1 MSKTKKGV
9 LKGTKCNSNHRFIP
23 LCGEIMSFLKTLSSV
38 KKLQQ
43 GRIANAGSG
52 KEFVR
57 LLDSST
63 GLKLKV
69 RSKSS
74 YQELFIFC
82 ENEDKENVKKELNI
96 WLKEQNIKA
105 L

>member
-9 LKGTKCNSNHRFIP
+9 LKGAKCNSNHRFIP
-23 LCGEIMSFLKTLSSV
+23 LCGEIMSFLKTFSFV

-57 LLDSST
+57 VLDTST

-74 YQELFIFC
+74 YQELFVFC
-82 ENEDKENVKKELNI
+82 EDKENVVKELNN
-96 WLKEQNIKA
+96 WCSENNIMA

>member
-23 LCGEIMSFLKTLSSV
+23 LCGELMSFLKTLSFV

-52 KEFVR
+52 IEFVR
-57 LLDSST
+57 ILDNST

-74 YQELFIFC
+74 YQELFVFC
-82 ENEDKENVKKELNI
+82 EDKENVKKELNI
-96 WLKEQNIKA
+96 WLDGQNIKA